1 MQRRD
6 LLKFISVAPLVGG
19 AVGNKL
25 TASPAKAGVYGAAG
39 RDLFKEFG
47 IRTFINGR
55 GTITAMSG
63 SLMHDEVL
71 DAIKGTSRKF
81 CMLDEAQDKI
91 GAKIAELCHAESA
104 VVTSGAFSALT
115 LGLAGVLTGT
125 DEEKVRQLP
134 HLEGTGMKS
143 EVICQRA
150 HDITYNHA
158 FLNTGCKIVMIDTV
172 EELRNAINEKT
183 ALMFFLNINADRGQ
197 IGHEEWVK
205 LGREYNIPT
214 LIDMAADVPP
224 VENLWRFNDMGFDL
238 VCVSGGKAMRGPQ
251 SAGLL
256 MGRKRFIDGARLS
269 MPPRGFNIGRGM
281 KVNKEEIFGMYVALE
296 KFINEDHDKVW
307 KDWEDR
313 TATVANEV
321 KKVAGVTTEVTV
333 PKLGNVTPNLHISWD
348 EQQVALTGQELAERL
363 RNGNP
368 SIEIV
373 PARGSKVWLTVWMM
387 LPGEEKIVAKRIR
400 EELTKA
406 TVA

>member
-6 LLKFISVAPLVGG
+6 LLKFISVAPLVGT
-19 AVGNKL
+19 AVGNEL
-25 TASPAKAGVYGAAG
+25 AASPAKTQAYGAAG

-71 DAIKGTSRKF
+71 DAIKATSRNF
-81 CMLDEAQDKI
+81 CMIDELQDKV
-91 GAKIAELCHAESA
+91 GAKIAELCHSESA

-125 DEEKVRQLP
+125 DEQKVRQLP

-143 EVICQRA
+143 EVICQRR
-150 HDITYNHA
+150 HDIAYNHA
-158 FLNTGCKIVMIDTV
+158 FLNTGCKIVMIDTA

-183 ALMFFLNINADRGQ
+183 ALLFFLNINADRGQ
-197 IGHEEWVK
+197 IGHEEWLK
-205 LGREYNIPT
+205 IAREHNVPT

-256 MGRKRFIDGARLS
+256 LGRKRFIDGARLS
-269 MPPRGFNIGRGM
+269 MFPRGFNVGRGM
-281 KVNKEEIFGMYVALE
+281 KVNKEEIFGMYIALE

-307 KDWEDR
+307 RSWESR
-313 TATVANEV
+313 TAVVADQV
-321 KKVAGVTTEVTV
+321 KRVDGVTTEVTV
-333 PKLGNVTPNLHISWD
+333 PELGNVTPNLHISWD
-348 EQQVALTGQELAERL
+348 AAKIPVNGNELAERL
-363 RNGNP
+363 RNGSP

-373 PARGSKVWLTVWMM
+373 GGRENKVWLTVWMM
-387 LPGEEKIVAKRIR
+387 QEGEEKIVAKRIH

-406 TVA
+406 RVS